1 MALIL
6 TITQAGRVALV
17 NAQNT
22 GTAPVVIAQAGLSAQ
37 AFTPDTGMTALPG
50 EHRRLATMSG
60 DVTADD
66 TIHLII
72 RDEGTDVFT
81 VRSVGLYLGDGTLF
95 AVYSQPAVLLEKSAQ
110 AIMLLAVEV
119 RFEDIAATSLTFGNA
134 NFLNPPATTERLGVV
149 ELATLAETIAGTDD
163 RRTPAAKMVKDA
175 VFAWLDSRFG
185 VNNASIWHPANDG
198 AGSGLDADLL
208 DGRDGSYYADIS
220 GRLGFTPLNRAGDT
234 ALGRMILTAPVGVNS
249 PIATT
254 SQYLGQMEVR
264 ASGSGAAMI
273 AFHRP
278 QQYAAYL
285 GVDTDNVLRFGG
297 WSAGAVAHTLWHS
310 GNDGAGSGLDAD
322 QLDGQDGSY
331 YANVPAR
338 LGYTPLNRAGD
349 TMTGSL
355 SISHAGSPTLTLSSV
370 GRASARL
377 AMQGD
382 GNVVLYRGD
391 TGGEV
396 PVWNVAAQSGPF
408 NIAMPITRSGFRVWD
423 AANDGAGSGLDADL
437 LDGQDGSYY
446 ANVPARLGFTPANRA
461 GDTFTGPIRRD
472 AGYYLD
478 FVDGSPLIN
487 FDGNDFLA
495 FDRAGDIL
503 SATIGGQVRMRMRA
517 AGNLEFLGTA
527 SMTFNGAPIW
537 HSGNDGSGSGLD
549 ADLLDGQ
556 DGSYYANVPARLG
569 FTPANRAGDSFT
581 GNIAVDRPGEA
592 SISLNAT
599 GSVIAK
605 LVAQGDGTIALYRNS
620 GGADVPVFGASQSG
634 VFNVSMSITR
644 AGFSVWDAGND
655 GAGSGLDADLLDGQQ
670 GSYYANV
677 PARLGF
683 TPANRAGD
691 SFTGNIT
698 VDRAGEAAISL
709 NATGSVIAKLV
720 AQGDGTIALYR
731 NNGGAD
737 APVFGVSQTGVF
749 NIAMPLTRAGFAVW
763 DAAND
768 GSGSGLDADLLDG
781 QHGSYYT
788 DITGRL
794 GYVPLNAAA
803 YTAADILAKLAT
815 VDGAGSGLDAD
826 LLDGNQASAFAKM
839 ADFTNDFS
847 SAGWRK
853 LPDGTIEQ
861 WCISAVQQSVETAI
875 FVTFPIQFPNAV
887 LDVQLTTRVDQ
898 HSSENDMWYQLVGD
912 PQLNGCTVARA
923 RSDSDNDRPS
933 YCRIRAIGR

>member
-6 TITQAGRVALV
+6 TITQAGRAALV

-22 GTAPVVIAQAGLSAQ
+22 GTAPVLVSQAGLSAEP
-37 AFTPDTGMTALPG
+37 FTPDTGMTALPG
-50 EHRRLATMSG
+50 EHRRLATLSG

-72 RDEGTDVFT
+72 RDEGNDIFT

-95 AVYSQPAVLLEKSAQ
+95 AVYSQPAILLEKSAQ
-110 AIMLLAVEV
+110 AIMLLAVDV
-119 RFEDIAATSLTFGNA
+119 RFEDIAATSLAFGDA

-149 ELATLAETIAGTDD
+149 ELATLAEAIAGADD

-175 VFAWLDSRFG
+175 VFSWLDSRFG
-185 VNNASIWHPANDG
+185 VNNVSIWHPANDG

-208 DGRDGSYYADIS
+208 DGRDGTYYADIS
-220 GRLGFTPLNRAGDT
+220 GRLGYTPLNRAGDT
-234 ALGRMILTAPVGVNS
+234 ALGRMVLTSPVGINS

-370 GRASARL
+370 GSASVRL

-382 GNVVLYRGD
+382 GNVVLYRGAA
-391 TGGEV
+391 GGEV
-396 PVWNVAAQSGPF
+396 PVWNVAEQSGPF
-408 NIAMPITRSGFRVWD
+408 NITMPITRAGFRVWD

-446 ANVPARLGFTPANRA
+446 ANVPARLGFSPANRA
-461 GDTFTGPIRRD
+461 GDTFSGPIRRD

-478 FVDGSPLIN
+478 FVDDRPLIN

-495 FDRAGDIL
+495 FDRVGDIL
-503 SATIGGQVRMRMRA
+503 SATIGGQVRMRLRGV
-517 AGNLEFLGTA
+517 GNLEFFGTA
-527 SMTFNGAPIW
+527 NMTFNGAQIW
-537 HSGNDGSGSGLD
+537 HAGNDGSGSGLD

-556 DGSYYANVPARLG
+556 DGSYYTNVPARLG
-569 FTPANRAGDSFT
+569 FMPANRAGDSFT
-581 GNIAVDRPGEA
+581 GNIAVDRAGEA
-592 SISLNAT
+592 AISLNAT

-620 GGADVPVFGASQSG
+620 GGADVPVFGTSQSG
-634 VFNVSMSITR
+634 IFNVSMPITR
-644 AGFSVWDAGND
+644 AGLGVWDAGND
-655 GAGSGLDADLLDGQQ
+655 GSGSGLDADLLDGQD

-683 TPANRAGD
+683 MPANRAGD
-691 SFTGNIT
+691 SFTGNIAI
-698 VDRAGEAAISL
+698 DRAGEAAISL

-720 AQGDGTIALYR
+720 AQGDGTITLYR
-731 NNGGAD
+731 NSGGAD
-737 APVFGVSQTGVF
+737 VPVFGSQSGLF
-749 NIAMPLTRAGFAVW
+749 NVEVPITRAGFAVW

-781 QHGSYYT
+781 
-788 DITGRL
+788 
-794 GYVPLNAAA
+794 NE
-803 YTAADILAKLAT
+803 
-815 VDGAGSGLDAD
+815 
-826 LLDGNQASAFAKM
+826 ASAFAKM
-839 ADFTNDFS
+839 ADFSHDLS
-847 SAGWRK
+847 SAGWRR

-861 WCISAVQQSVETAI
+861 WCISAVQQNVEATT

-898 HSSENDMWYQLVGD
+898 HSIENDMWYQLVGD
-912 PQLNGCTVARA
+912 PQLNGCTLARA
-923 RSDSDNDRPS
+923 RSDNDNDRPS
-933 YCRIRAIGR
+933 YCRVRAIGR